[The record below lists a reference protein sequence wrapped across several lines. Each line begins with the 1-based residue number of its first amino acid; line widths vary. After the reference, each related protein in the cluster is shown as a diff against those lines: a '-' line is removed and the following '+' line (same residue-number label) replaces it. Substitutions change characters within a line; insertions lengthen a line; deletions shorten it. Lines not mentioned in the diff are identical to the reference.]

1 MKQGPY
7 AGAKSQ
13 STARSLI
20 FDILGDFVRI
30 GGHEIRLKM
39 LVSLGELMGVA
50 APNMRV
56 LIPRMRDE
64 GWFDVR
70 RDGRESIYT
79 LTPRTR
85 TIIEEGRQ
93 RIFHSETAAWDGS
106 WSLVIYTVP
115 ETDRPTR
122 EQLRRD
128 LSWMG
133 FGSLAPATWVSPHP
147 LLDRVAQLGATL
159 PNAKLDLLTMQSSGL
174 AADRS
179 IVTRSWDIES
189 LNDQYSKFIH
199 DVHVDNMDASWDRS
213 DPAAAF
219 VRRIS
224 LVHVYRRFPYRDPG
238 LPIELQPPG
247 WLGDQARELF
257 IEAHELLAVGAAELY
272 ETLGLQPSVSTS
284 GA

>member
-1 MKQGPY
+1 M
-7 AGAKSQ
+7 SQ
-13 STARSLI
+13 PTARSLI
-20 FDILGDFVRI
+20 FDILGDCVRVGI
-30 GGHEIRLKM
+30 HDIHLKM
-39 LVSLGELMGVA
+39 LVSLGEQMGVA
-50 APNMRV
+50 GPNMRV

-70 RDGRESIYT
+70 RQGRESIYT

-93 RIFHSETAAWDGS
+93 RIFRSRPTAWDGS
-106 WSLVIYTVP
+106 WSLVIYSVP

-128 LSWMG
+128 LSWLG
-133 FGSLAPATWVSPHP
+133 FGSLAPATWVSPFP
-147 LLDRVAQLGATL
+147 LLDRVAQLGAAL

-179 IVTRSWDIES
+179 IVTRSWDVES
-189 LNDQYSKFIH
+189 LNEQYSTFIH
-199 DVHVDNMDASWDRS
+199 DVHLDIMDGAWDRK
-213 DPAAAF
+213 DPAAAL
-219 VRRIS
+219 VRRIG
-224 LVHVYRRFPYRDPG
+224 LVHAYRRFPYRDPG
-238 LPIELQPPG
+238 LPVVLQPPG

-257 IEAHELLAVGAAELY
+257 IEAHELLAVGAAEY
-272 ETLGLQPSVSTS
+272 YATLGFQPSVSPS

>member
-1 MKQGPY
+1 M
-7 AGAKSQ
+7 SQ

-20 FDILGDFVRI
+20 FDILGDCVRV
-30 GGHEIRLKM
+30 GGRDLRLKM

-50 APNMRV
+50 GPNMRV

-64 GWFDVR
+64 GFFDVR
-70 RDGRESIYT
+70 REGRESIYT
-79 LTPRTR
+79 LTSRTR
-85 TIIEEGRQ
+85 SIIEEGRK
-93 RIFHSETAAWDGS
+93 RIFRFETTAWDGS
-106 WSLVIYTVP
+106 WSLVIYSVP

-147 LLDRVAQLGATL
+147 LLDRVAELGAAL

-179 IVTRSWDIES
+179 IVRRSWDLES
-189 LNDQYSKFIH
+189 LNEQYSKFIH
-199 DVHVDNMDASWDRS
+199 DVHHDIMDAAWDRN

-219 VRRIS
+219 VRRIG
-224 LVHVYRRFPYRDPG
+224 LVHAYRRFPFRDPG
-238 LPIELQPPG
+238 LPVELQPPG

-257 IEAHELLAVGAAELY
+257 IKAHELLAVGASEYY
-272 ETLGLQPSVSTS
+272 ETLGLKASLSPS

>member
-30 GGHEIRLKM
+30 GGREIRLKM

-70 RDGRESIYT
+70 REGRESIYT

-147 LLDRVAQLGATL
+147 LLDRVAQLGARL

-189 LNDQYSKFIH
+189 LNEQYSKFIH
-199 DVHVDNMDASWDRS
+199 DVHLDNMDASWDRT

-224 LVHVYRRFPYRDPG
+224 LVHVYRHFPYRDPG

-257 IEAHELLAVGAAELY
+257 IETHELLAVGAAELY
-272 ETLGLQPSVSTS
+272 EALGLQPSVSES